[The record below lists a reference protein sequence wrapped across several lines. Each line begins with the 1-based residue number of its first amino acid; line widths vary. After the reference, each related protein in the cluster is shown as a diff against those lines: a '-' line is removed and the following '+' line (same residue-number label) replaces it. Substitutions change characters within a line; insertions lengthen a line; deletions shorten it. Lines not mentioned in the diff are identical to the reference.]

1 MAVQLSRESLRE
13 SPRIIAIAG
22 GKGGVGKSTLAA
34 NLALAIGR
42 MGHRVTIVDAD
53 LGAAN
58 LHTMLGVLRPASGLA
73 DFLDHRA
80 DSLDE
85 VLTQVPSSTVSL
97 VAGSS
102 RPGAANLSHAQNVRL
117 IRAIAKLDSDVVII
131 DIGAGTS
138 YTVVDLVA
146 AADLKL
152 FVVTPQLPSLH
163 NVYALMK
170 ACVHRIIRRLSEDE
184 TQQSLIDSA
193 LGNETK
199 ARTITQ
205 LLTVLRPLDPALA
218 DRIVDTLTR
227 FGAGLVGNQ
236 IESVGDAGVL
246 DRIGAMIYEH
256 LLVHAPSQAIIKRSP
271 ALSGGLKA
279 GARTLLSR
287 GDEGYS
293 AFRVLATTLLDAD
306 LDKLRGTTRSAM
318 HRTMPMWLPHDLD
331 AAMPAK

>member
-1 MAVQLSRESLRE
+1 
-13 SPRIIAIAG
+13 
-22 GKGGVGKSTLAA
+22 
-34 NLALAIGR
+34 
-42 MGHRVTIVDAD
+42 
-53 LGAAN
+53 
-58 LHTMLGVLRPASGLA
+58 MLGVLRPTSGLA

-85 VLTQVPSSTVSL
+85 VKTQVPSSTVGL
-97 VAGSS
+97 IAGSS
-102 RPGAANLSHAQNVRL
+102 RPGAANLNHAQKIRL
-117 IRAIAKLDSDVVII
+117 IRAVAKLDADVVVV

-184 TQQSLIDSA
+184 TQQALIDSA

-205 LLTVLRPLDPALA
+205 LLAVLRPIDAALA

-227 FGAGLVGNQ
+227 FGAGLIGNQ

-246 DRIGAMIYEH
+246 DRIGSMIYEH
-256 LLVHAPSQAIIKRSP
+256 LLVHAPSQAIVKRSN
-271 ALSGGLKA
+271 ALAGGLKA
-279 GARTLLSR
+279 GARTILDR

-293 AFRVLATTLLDAD
+293 AFRLLAATMLDAD
-306 LDKLRGTTRSAM
+306 LDKLRGTTRTAM
-318 HRTMPMWLPHDLD
+318 HRTMPMWLQHDID
-331 AAMPAK
+331 VAQPSK